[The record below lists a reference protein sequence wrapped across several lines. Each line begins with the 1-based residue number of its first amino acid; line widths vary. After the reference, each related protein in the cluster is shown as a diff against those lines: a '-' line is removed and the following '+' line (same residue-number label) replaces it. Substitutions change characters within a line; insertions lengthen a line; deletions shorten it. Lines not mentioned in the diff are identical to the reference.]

1 MRQLA
6 RELLFLPFRQLTS
19 SASTPTDHFASTSYQ
34 LISVYYALSRLVK
47 RSQVRLAHSHFIQ
60 LFNFTSAPLL
70 SLSGLSDLPYV
81 YPVSYVQCIAPRSSL
96 TLYRS
101 SSCQNLVTP
110 ANSIIPEVPSN
121 STSCVVCG
129 KESMLR
135 CSACANNGLDWMS
148 FCSTEHQKLVSP
160 LSALRTEPYR

>member
-1 MRQLA
+1 MRGRFRFSLSDHSLRQL
-6 RELLFLPFRQLTS
+6 RHPPTTS
-19 SASTPTDHFASTSYQ
+19 LRPRISLYQ
-34 LISVYYALSRLVK
+34 AYYALNQPVE
-47 RSQVRLAHSHFIQ
+47 RSQARLPRSPFIQ
-60 LFNFTSAPLL
+60 LFTFTGAPLL
-70 SLSGLSDLPYV
+70 SLSGLSDLQYV

-121 STSCVVCG
+121 STICVVCG